1 MSNNAEKSLLSIQEQ
16 INKFDN
22 KANSL
27 ITIVGIVFALSLG
40 ILDTFNQF
48 VGIELT
54 EELQYKFR
62 LLILLSTLYFISFTV
77 ELVFL
82 ILVVYPRKKKEGQPF
97 LRKEEINDIA
107 APGGDKNDVHRAR
120 FLCKSVP
127 DGIFKMPTGV
137 KIPQNCARWSYKLAS
152 TGRTLSSG
160 VLPVSL
166 RPRYCNAST
175 GGRP

>member
-62 LLILLSTLYFISFTV
+62 LLILFSTLYFISFTV

-82 ILVVYPRKKKEGQPF
+82 ILVVYPRKKKEGQPS
-97 LRKEEINDIA
+97 LTYYADVAGLSKEQIRELLQESEENSLATTIDQISINAKIC
-107 APGGDKNDVHRAR
+107 KQKHR
-120 FLCKSVP
+120 FLVIAIWCLIPLFVFMFSVFFTA
-127 DGIFKMPTGV
+127 I
-137 KIPQNCARWSYKLAS
+137 L
-152 TGRTLSSG
+152 
-160 VLPVSL
+160 
-166 RPRYCNAST
+166 
-175 GGRP
+175 

>member
-62 LLILLSTLYFISFTV
+62 LLILFSTLYFISFTV

-82 ILVVYPRKKKEGQPF
+82 ILVVYPRKKKEGQPS
-97 LRKEEINDIA
+97 LTYYTDVAGLSKEQIRELLQESEENSLATTIDQISINAKIC
-107 APGGDKNDVHRAR
+107 KQKHR
-120 FLCKSVP
+120 FLVIAIWSLIPLFAFMFSVFFTA
-127 DGIFKMPTGV
+127 I
-137 KIPQNCARWSYKLAS
+137 L
-152 TGRTLSSG
+152 
-160 VLPVSL
+160 
-166 RPRYCNAST
+166 
-175 GGRP
+175 

>member
-1 MSNNAEKSLLSIQEQ
+1 MSNNAEKSLSSIQEQ

-62 LLILLSTLYFISFTV
+62 LLILFSTLYFISFTV

-82 ILVVYPRKKKEGQPF
+82 ILVVYPRKKKEGQPS
-97 LRKEEINDIA
+97 LTYYADVAELSKGQIKKLLQESEENSLATIIDQISINAKIC
-107 APGGDKNDVHRAR
+107 KQKHR
-120 FLCKSVP
+120 FLVIAIWCLIPLFVFMFSVFFTA
-127 DGIFKMPTGV
+127 I
-137 KIPQNCARWSYKLAS
+137 L
-152 TGRTLSSG
+152 
-160 VLPVSL
+160 
-166 RPRYCNAST
+166 
-175 GGRP
+175 

>member
-82 ILVVYPRKKKEGQPF
+82 ILVVYLPLLNEREQLSPGAYF
-97 LRKEEINDIA
+97 
-107 APGGDKNDVHRAR
+107 APAERQNKNSEAKLYENQSFQFHRVQ
-120 FLCKSVP
+120 SV
-127 DGIFKMPTGV
+127 
-137 KIPQNCARWSYKLAS
+137 
-152 TGRTLSSG
+152 LS
-160 VLPVSL
+160 L
-166 RPRYCNAST
+166 
-175 GGRP
+175 

>member
-82 ILVVYPRKKKEGQPF
+82 ILVVYPRKKKEGQPSLTYYADVAGLSKEQIREL
-97 LRKEEINDIA
+97 LRESEENSLATTIDQISINA
-107 APGGDKNDVHRAR
+107 
-120 FLCKSVP
+120 
-127 DGIFKMPTGV
+127 
-137 KIPQNCARWSYKLAS
+137 KI
-152 TGRTLSSG
+152 
-160 VLPVSL
+160 
-166 RPRYCNAST
+166 CNL
-175 GGRP
+175 

>member
-62 LLILLSTLYFISFTV
+62 LLILLST
-77 ELVFL
+77 
-82 ILVVYPRKKKEGQPF
+82 
-97 LRKEEINDIA
+97 
-107 APGGDKNDVHRAR
+107 
-120 FLCKSVP
+120 
-127 DGIFKMPTGV
+127 
-137 KIPQNCARWSYKLAS
+137 
-152 TGRTLSSG
+152 
-160 VLPVSL
+160 
-166 RPRYCNAST
+166 
-175 GGRP
+175 